1 MPTQIQ
7 LRKGT
12 TAQTSSFIGASAEIT
27 VDTSKNT
34 IVVHDGITA
43 GGYPLALDLKAQA
56 AFDAANAA
64 GSNVVV
70 TLAFDQ
76 ANSAYN
82 QANTSTN
89 NAASAGVY
97 ANTGIDLAQSAY
109 HQGNSTATIANTAV
123 NDAASASLY
132 ANTGIADAASASL
145 YANTGINNTA
155 SASAYANAGIN
166 LAQAAYHQGNSTA
179 IVANT
184 GINNAAGASLY
195 ANTGINLAQS
205 AYNQGNST
213 AIIANTKFDSS
224 GGTISGDVIISG
236 NNDLTI
242 TGNLY
247 VQGNTVTTNT
257 QSFVVADPVI
267 LLASGN
273 FFNDAKDIGF
283 AAHYN
288 AGTNAHTGFIRD
300 YVTKEYYIFDNYTPE
315 LDANNE
321 ININDASFRTANVN
335 AGFFKGN
342 LIGTSALVNGY
353 EYSTYVPAAYAQ
365 ANTAT
370 NNAASASL
378 YANTGITLAQAAY
391 NQSNSTATVANTDYT
406 TLSVTPATYGNAT
419 SIPSIT
425 LTANGRISSITNTAI
440 SIPAATTITN
450 NNTINATYY
459 PLLSSA
465 TSGTLLTANTANT
478 KLSFN
483 PSTGNLVTTL
493 ITADGSNLT
502 GYASDF
508 TVFYAIMAGS
518 TDTSANFQ
526 MNSVGVGTAASGV
539 VGEIRATN
547 NITAFYSSDIKFKEN
562 VQTIPDALSKV
573 ECIGGKTFDWT
584 YEYIK
589 DHGGEDGYFVQKED
603 FGVIAQ
609 DVQTVFPQ
617 AVRTRP
623 DGSLAVDYSKLAA
636 LAFAAIVELSEKVK
650 KLELK

>member
-64 GSNVVV
+64 GSSAAV
-70 TLAFDQ
+70 TAAFDQ

-89 NAASAGVY
+89 NAASASLY
-97 ANTGIDLAQSAY
+97 ANTGITLAQASFN
-109 HQGNSTATIANTAV
+109 QSNSTATVANTGVNNAASASLYANTGITLAQASFNQGNSIATVANTGV

-132 ANTGIADAASASL
+132 ANTGIDLS
-145 YANTGINNTA
+145 
-155 SASAYANAGIN
+155 
-166 LAQAAYHQGNSTA
+166 
-179 IVANT
+179 
-184 GINNAAGASLY
+184 
-195 ANTGINLAQS
+195 QS

-224 GGTISGDVIISG
+224 GGIISGNVTISG

-247 VQGNTVTTNT
+247 VRGNTVTTNT

-300 YVTKEYYIFDNYTPE
+300 YATKEYFIFDNYTPE

-526 MNSVGVGTAASGV
+526 MNSVGVGTAATGV
-539 VGEIRATN
+539 AGEIRATN

-609 DVQTVFPQ
+609 DVQQVFPQ